1 MNQEIIDSFAEVESK
16 MRLTV
21 SPYLENLY
29 LQPDKFFMTNFDYPT
44 SNLIDKIELPNFEIY
59 CIDAVTEEKVIYPSQ
74 DYTLLSVKNKILIVF
89 HNYHKFT
96 AKTYLYAEYNDIKSI
111 IQASLYEDVQRFFH
125 MGKDHTWGSFV
136 FMGSRVVGASDNNP
150 SKLRCDIN
158 DYGPIFWDNRG
169 ETNTNGNHDEFSQ
182 TVDITRLQD
191 YAIFMSVPSAGHI
204 VYLRLKPINGEL
216 LADDYNNNAI
226 VPAVARTLFEIIKLI
241 DEWAAVNQSP
251 WNNSQAI
258 SVKAKEFIDGLNIP
272 QEVMESIRSQQTDMQ
287 VYRYL
292 SGDENARNRPPLEEI
307 ALMPDVVYSWFKE
320 QFCYRSFES
329 LVLYHPA
336 FN

>member
-1 MNQEIIDSFAEVESK
+1 MNQEIINKFVEIDSDI
-16 MRLTV
+16 RLTV
-21 SPYLENLY
+21 NPYSEDLY
-29 LQPDKFFMTNFDYPT
+29 LQPDKFFMTDFDYPT
-44 SNLIDKIELPNFEIY
+44 LNIIDKIELTDFEMY

-74 DYTLLSVKNKILIVF
+74 DYTLLSVKDKILVVF

-96 AKTYLYAEYNDIKSI
+96 AKTYLYAEYNDVKSI

-136 FMGSRVVGASDNNP
+136 FMGSRVVEASDNNP
-150 SKLRCDIN
+150 SRLRCDIN
-158 DYGPIFWDNRG
+158 DYGPIFWNSQG
-169 ETNTNGNHDEFSQ
+169 ETNTDGNHDEFSQ

-191 YAIFMSVPSAGHI
+191 FAIVMSVPSAGHI

-216 LADDYNNNAI
+216 LAEDYNNNAV

-241 DEWAAVNQSP
+241 DEWAMVNQSP

-258 SVKAKEFIDGLNIP
+258 SAKAKEFINGLDIP
-272 QEVMESIRSQQTDMQ
+272 QEVIDSVRSLQTDMQ

-292 SGDENARNRPPLEEI
+292 AGNENARNRPPLDEI
-307 ALMPDVVYSWFKE
+307 APMPDVVYSWFKE
-320 QFCYRSFES
+320 QFCYRSFEN
-329 LVLYHPA
+329 LVLYHPT